1 MKNEGFV
8 ELVEK
13 EFTEKVIK
21 VAHTTSKKC
30 DRIENSKLF
39 DDETNEYRKLR
50 INFDERT
57 TTN

>member
-39 DDETNEYRKLR
+39 DDETNTYV
-50 INFDERT
+50 
-57 TTN
+57 TN